1 MIEWLTVS
9 CQPYVSILYSLIT
22 IVIFCVCQVTM
33 PELTNMT
40 DVLDLSMFGIQVRE
54 AYNISLKIWQ
64 NSLFRIFKVIFNA
77 TFLEYCLYLVM
88 LF

>member
-1 MIEWLTVS
+1 
-9 CQPYVSILYSLIT
+9 
-22 IVIFCVCQVTM
+22 M

-54 AYNISLKIWQ
+54 AYNISLKIWL
-64 NSLFRIFKVIFNA
+64 NSLLRIFKVIFNA

-88 LF
+88 IF